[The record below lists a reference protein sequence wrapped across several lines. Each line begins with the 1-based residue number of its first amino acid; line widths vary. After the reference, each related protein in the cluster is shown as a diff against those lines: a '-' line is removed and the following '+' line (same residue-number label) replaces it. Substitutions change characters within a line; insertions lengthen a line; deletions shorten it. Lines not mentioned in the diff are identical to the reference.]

1 MVREF
6 SCPSRPVAVGQPM
19 PAGPRP
25 LMGRLRHGEFS
36 HNFRYRAHQ
45 EMDETRAGFL
55 PLRAAFTARER
66 RKGCHSRERSCGTQR
81 CWSLLDWSLAGSSR
95 STTSS
100 AIAALRILGMVLG
113 GGVNIAATD
122 AASVFLEFRY
132 HYIWGPEINPGEA
145 ASLTGTTGKRANGQ
159 FLPITVGIRF

>member
-6 SCPSRPVAVGQPM
+6 SCPSRPVAVGHPA

-55 PLRAAFTARER
+55 PRVLRSPRE
-66 RKGCHSRERSCGTQR
+66 KDVTDVTHEDG
-81 CWSLLDWSLAGSSR
+81 
-95 STTSS
+95 
-100 AIAALRILGMVLG
+100 
-113 GGVNIAATD
+113 D
-122 AASVFLEFRY
+122 AAHLGAGDQS
-132 HYIWGPEINPGEA
+132 G
-145 ASLTGTTGKRANGQ
+145 
-159 FLPITVGIRF
+159 